1 MTNNNMIF
9 IANWKM
15 NGEKSHISG
24 INKTIKFLKKS
35 KKYKYF
41 NKISNEIK
49 NVYKK
54 KYQIC
59 LIIGGG
65 NIFRGIKG
73 ASEGIDRSTSD
84 YMGMLATVMN
94 ALSLQSSLEKIDV
107 PTRVQS
113 AITMSQIAEP
123 YIRRRAIRHLERN
136 RIVIFAAGT
145 GNPFFSTDTA
155 ATLRASELDCKL
167 IIKATKVNGIYNKDP
182 IKYKNAKL
190 IKNISYN
197 DVINKNLQVMDITAI
212 SLAKD
217 TKIPI
222 FITNIFLTVPLPASD
237 GRAPTAPPHSTVFGA
252 FLPPRSQ
259 FALPF
264 LTTHAAPATLGSVP
278 SSHEKVQRVLSTQSA
293 MTPAPIAENSLI
305 FQCKN
310 CTKSLRQPLSE
321 KFI

>member
-1 MTNNNMIF
+1 MGSSTY
-9 IANWKM
+9 
-15 NGEKSHISG
+15 G
-24 INKTIKFLKKS
+24 IDVSTI
-35 KKYKYF
+35 

-73 ASEGIDRSTSD
+73 ASEGIDRATSD

-197 DVINKNLQVMDITAI
+197 DVINNNLQVMDITAI

-222 FITNIFLTVPLPASD
+222 FITNIFN
-237 GRAPTAPPHSTVFGA
+237 
-252 FLPPRSQ
+252 
-259 FALPF
+259 
-264 LTTHAAPATLGSVP
+264 
-278 SSHEKVQRVLSTQSA
+278 K
-293 MTPAPIAENSLI
+293 NSLI
-305 FQCKN
+305 NVLNRKGSYS
-310 CTKSLRQPLSE
+310 KIS
-321 KFI
+321 

>member
-1 MTNNNMIF
+1 MSKRILL
-9 IANWKM
+9 K
-15 NGEKSHISG
+15 ISG
-24 INKTIKFLKKS
+24 ESLMGSSNYGIDVSTI
-35 KKYKYF
+35 

-123 YIRRRAIRHLERN
+123 YIRRKRHLERN

-182 IKYKNAKL
+182 AKHKSAKL

-197 DVINKNLQVMDITAI
+197 EVINQNLKVMDLTAI

-217 TKIPI
+217 TNIPI
-222 FITNIFLTVPLPASD
+222 IVTNIF
-237 GRAPTAPPHSTVFGA
+237 
-252 FLPPRSQ
+252 
-259 FALPF
+259 
-264 LTTHAAPATLGSVP
+264 
-278 SSHEKVQRVLSTQSA
+278 KK
-293 MTPAPIAENSLI
+293 NSLI
-305 FQCKN
+305 NVLNRRGSYSKI
-310 CTKSLRQPLSE
+310 S
-321 KFI
+321 